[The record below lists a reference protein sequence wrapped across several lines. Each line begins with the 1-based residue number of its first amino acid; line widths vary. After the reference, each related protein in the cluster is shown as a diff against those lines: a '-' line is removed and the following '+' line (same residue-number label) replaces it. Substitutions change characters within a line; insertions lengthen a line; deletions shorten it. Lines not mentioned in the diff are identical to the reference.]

1 MFKNYFK
8 IAFRNIVHQKVF
20 SSINIFGLAVGM
32 ACSMLIL
39 LWVQDELSF
48 DKFHK
53 NANDIY
59 LVVRSKAND
68 KMAVTS
74 NLLAPALKQELPEIE
89 NSTSIMKL
97 PEGFNFLIQNGDK
110 GFEENVSFA
119 ASNLLDVLSFK
130 LKKGDPSTVLTDPN
144 SIVITEEMEKKYF
157 GDEDAIGKPLT
168 ISGFGQKRIA
178 KVSGILENIPSN
190 SHLQTQNIIPIDWF
204 HSIGI
209 DFNQWNDQS
218 FRTYIKIKN
227 KYDVRELSSKI
238 KACEVRHFSNQNT
251 EILSYSLIPITKIH
265 LYGNDI
271 KFLEPTGDIK
281 YVHIFLIVAIIILL
295 IASINYMNLSTA
307 LSLKRTK
314 EVGIKKT
321 VGASRKSL
329 ILQFFGESLLLSF
342 FALCFADL
350 LVILFLPTF
359 NQLAGKRLELSS
371 NLPIFITISF
381 LITVITGLISGCYP
395 AIFLSS
401 FQPIQILKG
410 KLKIGSGS
418 LFLRKGLVVFQFAL
432 STIMIIATIVV
443 FDQLSFIKNSNIGF
457 NKNNLT
463 CIKMTAEANSK
474 YDVLKN
480 ELLKNP
486 DILNISHSEAMSC
499 RAWTKTVGI
508 NWRGKQPNEEKPV
521 WLLHTD
527 YNLASTYKIELSQ
540 GRFFSEQF
548 PTDQTNAFVINEAAA
563 KSMNLK
569 SPLNEEIQ
577 VWGRKGK
584 IIGVAKDFHFDSFHS
599 AIEPLIMQIPNDNQK
614 NSRLNMISIRFK
626 TGTLYNSIAFIEKTW
641 KDRMNDLPFNY
652 YFYDESLNTLYRADQ
667 RLGSIFKYSTFFSI
681 IIACL
686 GLFGMASLSVE
697 QRTKEIG
704 IRKVLGASI
713 SNITF
718 ILSKEFLLWIV
729 AANLFAWPVAYFF
742 MNKWLQDF
750 AYRIDLSIWMFLIA
764 GISALMIGLAAVSFH
779 SIKASIA
786 NPVEALRYE

>member
-8 IAFRNIVHQKVF
+8 IAFRNIIHQKVF

-32 ACSMLIL
+32 TCTMLIL

-53 NANDIY
+53 NADNIY
-59 LVVRSKAND
+59 LVIRENTSD

-74 NLLAPALKQELPEIE
+74 ALLSPALKQELPEIE
-89 NSTSIMKL
+89 NSTCIMKL

-119 ASNLLDVLSFK
+119 ASNFFDVLSFK
-130 LKKGDPSTVLTDPN
+130 LKKGDPATVLKDPN
-144 SIVITEEMEKKYF
+144 SVVITEEIEKKYF
-157 GDEDAIGKPLT
+157 GKEDAIGKPLS
-168 ISGFGQKRIA
+168 ISGFGQKTVS
-178 KVSGILENIPSN
+178 KVSGILENVPSN
-190 SHLQTQNIIPIDWF
+190 SHLQIQIILPNEWF
-204 HSIGI
+204 KSTVM
-209 DFNQWNDQS
+209 NLNWNNQS
-218 FRTYIKIKN
+218 FRTYIKLKN
-227 KYDVRELSSKI
+227 NNNVQALSSKI
-238 KACEVRHFSNQNT
+238 KACEVRHFPNQNT
-251 EILSYSLIPITKIH
+251 EILGYSLIPLTKLH
-265 LYGNDI
+265 LFGNDI
-271 KFLEPTGDIK
+271 KFFESTGDIK
-281 YVHIFLIVAIIILL
+281 YVRIFLIVAVIILL

-359 NQLAGKRLELSS
+359 NQLVGKKLELS
-371 NLPIFITISF
+371 NHMPIFITLSF
-381 LITVITGLISGCYP
+381 LITVITGFISGCYP

-418 LFLRKGLVVFQFAL
+418 LFLRKGLVVFQFSL

-443 FDQLSFIKNSNIGF
+443 LNQLSFIKNSNLGF
-457 NKNNLT
+457 DKNNLT

-480 ELLKNP
+480 ELLRNP
-486 DILNISHSEAMSC
+486 DILNISHSEAMAC
-499 RAWTKTVGI
+499 NAWTKTTGI
-508 NWRGKQPNEEKPV
+508 NWRGKQPNEEKHI

-548 PTDQTNAFVINEAAA
+548 PTDPTNAFVINQAAA
-563 KSMNLK
+563 KSMGLK

-584 IIGVAKDFHFDSFHS
+584 IIGVAKDFHFDSFHT
-599 AIEPLIMQIPNDNQK
+599 AIEPLIIQFPNDDQ
-614 NSRLNMISIRFK
+614 NSRYNMMSIRFK
-626 TGTLYNSIAFIEKTW
+626 AGTLYNSMAFIEKTW
-641 KDRMNDLPFNY
+641 KERMNDLPFNY

-667 RLGSIFKYSTFFSI
+667 RFGSIINYFAFLSI
-681 IIACL
+681 IIHVLDYSDWRHYQLNNELRKLVFVKYWAL
-686 GLFGMASLSVE
+686 QSQILHSFL
-697 QRTKEIG
+697 QR
-704 IRKVLGASI
+704 
-713 SNITF
+713 NF
-718 ILSKEFLLWIV
+718 
-729 AANLFAWPVAYFF
+729 
-742 MNKWLQDF
+742 
-750 AYRIDLSIWMFLIA
+750 
-764 GISALMIGLAAVSFH
+764 
-779 SIKASIA
+779 
-786 NPVEALRYE
+786 

>member
-8 IAFRNIVHQKVF
+8 IAFRNIIHQKVF
-20 SSINIFGLAVGM
+20 SSINIFGLAIGM
-32 ACSMLIL
+32 ACTMLIL
-39 LWVQDELSF
+39 LWVQDELSY

-53 NANDIY
+53 NADNIY
-59 LVVRSKAND
+59 LVIRENAND

-74 NLLAPALKQELPEIE
+74 ALLSPALKQELPEVE
-89 NSTSIMKL
+89 NSTCIMKL

-119 ASNLLDVLSFK
+119 ASNLFDVLSFK
-130 LKKGDPSTVLTDPN
+130 LKKGDPATVLKDPN
-144 SIVITEEMEKKYF
+144 SVVITEEIEKKYF
-157 GDEDAIGKPLT
+157 GNEDAIGKPLT
-168 ISGFGQKRIA
+168 ISGFGQKIVA
-178 KVSGILENIPSN
+178 KVSGILENVPSN
-190 SHLQTQNIIPIDWF
+190 SHLQIQIILPNDWF
-204 HSIGI
+204 NPS
-209 DFNQWNDQS
+209 FMNLNWTNQS
-218 FRTYIKIKN
+218 FRTYIKLKN
-227 KYDVRELSSKI
+227 NNDVQILSSKI
-238 KACEVRHFSNQNT
+238 KACEVRHFPNQNT
-251 EILSYSLIPITKIH
+251 KILGYSLIPLTKLH
-265 LYGNDI
+265 LFGNDI
-271 KFLEPTGDIK
+271 KFFESTGDIK
-281 YVHIFLIVAIIILL
+281 YVRIFLIVAIIILL

-359 NQLAGKRLELSS
+359 NQLVGKRLELSS
-371 NLPIFITISF
+371 NLPIFISISF

-410 KLKIGSGS
+410 KMKIGSGN

-443 FDQLSFIKNSNIGF
+443 LNQLSFIKNSNLGF
-457 NKNNLT
+457 DKNNLT
-463 CIKMTAEANSK
+463 CIKMTGEANSK

-480 ELLKNP
+480 ELLRNP
-486 DILNISHSEAMSC
+486 DILNISHSEAMASG
-499 RAWTKTVGI
+499 AWTRTIGI
-508 NWRGKQPNEEKPV
+508 NWKGKQPNEEKPF
-521 WLLHTD
+521 WILHTD

-563 KSMNLK
+563 KSMSLK

-584 IIGVAKDFHFDSFHS
+584 IIGVAKDFHFDSFHT
-599 AIEPLIMQIPNDNQK
+599 AIEPLIMQIPDSNKKNQ
-614 NSRLNMISIRFK
+614 RLNMISIRFK
-626 TGTLYNSIAFIEKTW
+626 AGTLYNSMAFIEKTW
-641 KDRMNDLPFNY
+641 KEQMADIPFNY
-652 YFYDESLNTLYRADQ
+652 YFYDESLTRHYVADQ
-667 RLGSIFKYSTFFSI
+667 RLGSIFNYFAVLSI

-686 GLFGMASLSVE
+686 GLFGLASLSVE
-697 QRTKEIG
+697 QRAKEIG

-718 ILSKEFLLWIV
+718 ILSKEFLIWIV
-729 AANLFAWPVAYFF
+729 VANLIAWPVAYFF
-742 MNKWLQDF
+742 MHKWLQDF
-750 AYRIDLSIWMFLIA
+750 AYRIELSIWVFVLS
-764 GISALMIGLAAVSFH
+764 GIMALMIAIFSVGFQT
-779 SIKASIA
+779 IKAAIV
-786 NPVEALRYE
+786 NPVESIRYE